1 MSIAPSNEVERA
13 LHDCASDVETLHA
26 HCVQRAPAYEISL
39 EEFFAA
45 VGATAQKYLAS
56 YVAKHQD
63 AKSTAPKVAPVALR
77 DEVRRF
83 LSELQ
88 IEDLYMAL
96 ACARG
101 NETAWWDFDRKH
113 RGFIES
119 VARHLAGSAAQAE
132 EVVEFVYAELYGT
145 RIVDGVRLSKFAT
158 YAGRGSMRG
167 WLRAVVWH
175 ATVDAH
181 RARHDEVSIEE
192 WSEAGGEAQ
201 ERPGKRD
208 DVISRAERAIIGEI
222 ARGRYEQLASEALEK
237 SFAALTEHEK
247 LLLLLYHVENLKLR
261 EIARL
266 VEDASSPLRRWFQ
279 RHPRRCEDKEAKT
292 PRVHESTVMRWLEK
306 VYARLQESFC
316 RELAS
321 SHNLRD
327 EEIQLCLELA
337 AGDDNVLRG
346 DIRKY
351 LT

>member
-1 MSIAPSNEVERA
+1 MSIAPNINEIERA
-13 LHDCASDVETLHA
+13 LRECASDVEALYARCSVTGYN
-26 HCVQRAPAYEISL
+26 VSRED
-39 EEFFAA
+39 FFAA
-45 VGATAQKYLAS
+45 VTMTAQKYLAS
-56 YVAKHQD
+56 YVGNNQD
-63 AKSTAPKVAPVALR
+63 AKTDAPRNKPATLH
-77 DEVRRF
+77 DEVGRL

-101 NETAWWDFDRKH
+101 DETAWWDFDRKH

-145 RIVDGVRLSKFAT
+145 RIVDGFRQSKFAT
-158 YAGRGSMRG
+158 YAGRGSLRG

-208 DVISRAERAIIGEI
+208 DVVSRDERAMIGEI
-222 ARGRYEQLASEALEK
+222 SRHRYEKLAGEALETA
-237 SFAALTEHEK
+237 FAALGDHEK

-266 VEDASSPLRRWFQ
+266 VEDANSPLRRWFQ
-279 RHPRRCEDKEAKT
+279 RHPRRGETKESKT

-306 VYARLQESFC
+306 VYARVQERFC
-316 RELAS
+316 AELTERYK
-321 SHNLRD
+321 LRD
-327 EEIQLCLELA
+327 EEIQICMEIA
-337 AGDDNVLRG
+337 AGDDNVLRSEM
-346 DIRKY
+346 RKY

>member
-1 MSIAPSNEVERA
+1 MNTPSQIAELERA
-13 LHDCASDVETLHA
+13 LQDCASDIEALYSRCA
-26 HCVQRAPAYEISL
+26 QNAPAYGVPR

-45 VGATAQKYLAS
+45 VTATAQKYLAS
-56 YVAKHQD
+56 YVENNQD
-63 AKSTAPKVAPVALR
+63 AKNPLPKTTLR
-77 DEVRRF
+77 DEVQRL

-101 NETAWWDFDRKH
+101 DETAWWNFDRKH

-119 VARHLAGSAAQAE
+119 VARHLAGSASQAE

-145 RIVDGVRLSKFAT
+145 RIVDGVRQSKFAT
-158 YAGRGSMRG
+158 YAGRGSLRG

-192 WSEAGGEAQ
+192 WSQAGGEAQ

-208 DVISRAERAIIGEI
+208 DVVSRDERAMITEI
-222 ARGRYEQLASEALEK
+222 ARGRYEQLACEALEK
-237 SFAALTEHEK
+237 AFASLTDHEK
-247 LLLLLYHVENLKLR
+247 LLLLLYHIENLKLR

-266 VEDASSPLRRWFQ
+266 VEDAGSPLRRWFQ
-279 RHPRRCEDKEAKT
+279 RHPRRGEVTDAKT

-306 VYARLQESFC
+306 VYARVQENFC
-316 RELAS
+316 AELAVR
-321 SHNLRD
+321 HKLRD
-327 EEIQLCLELA
+327 EEIQMCLELA

-346 DIRKY
+346 EMRKY